1 MIGEYQNDGQSGC
14 ASIRGDAMRKC
25 LQNGAVLL
33 AGKRLL
39 AWYLEYVRDSLSDAK
54 VDAD

>member
-1 MIGEYQNDGQSGC
+1 
-14 ASIRGDAMRKC
+14 MRKC